1 MKTWWKTESFGCKYD
16 SKEQLSREDEMVL
29 ESLSR
34 TTRKVDGRYE
44 VGLIWKDAAMSLP
57 DNRALARKRLEL
69 LGLCILVLGYSAHL

>member
-1 MKTWWKTESFGCKYD
+1 MKTWWKTEPFGCKYD
-16 SKEQLSREDEMVL
+16 SKEQRSREDEMVL

-44 VGLIWKDAAMSLP
+44 VGLIWKDAAKSLP

-69 LGLCILVLGYSAHL
+69 LGHAMKGIHN